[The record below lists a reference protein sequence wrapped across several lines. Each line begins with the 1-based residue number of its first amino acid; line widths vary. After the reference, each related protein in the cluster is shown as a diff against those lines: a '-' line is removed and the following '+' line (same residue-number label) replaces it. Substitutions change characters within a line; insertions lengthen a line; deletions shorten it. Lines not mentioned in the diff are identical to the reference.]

1 MDQMQPAGEKLFAA
15 HGAALRTR
23 GYQNW
28 KSAMYETAVRACVV
42 SFLRQSIVDLRFI
55 DYYLKGEVRR
65 GFVWTEEMG
74 NFLKT
79 YESNR
84 DKYPTF
90 ESFFPKFVDFLNEC
104 AGKVAPQKTV
114 AGK

>member
-1 MDQMQPAGEKLFAA
+1 MG
-15 HGAALRTR
+15 
-23 GYQNW
+23 
-28 KSAMYETAVRACVV
+28 
-42 SFLRQSIVDLRFI
+42 
-55 DYYLKGEVRR
+55 YYLKYEVRR

-90 ESFFPKFVDFLNEC
+90 ESFFPEFVDFLNEYTRK
-104 AGKVAPQKTV
+104 AAQ
-114 AGK
+114 